1 MVFGRNSFIIVCMKE
16 ISISKYSYDQLS
28 HIDEYIEGDNLQIA
42 SFLTRSVIS
51 SYCDNPSNVDKNK
64 TALLLALQSD
74 LIVGR
79 YLLIRTRIKKNDII
93 LDACSPVSFE
103 VHESMRGKGIGSYL
117 QEEALSLKEAPI
129 YLFSLL
135 SPSYNRMIR
144 KPKYGCTV
152 FDFPELC
159 KLRNITSALEIRGMR
174 GLFLKSLSILGNSAL
189 WLLDIPN
196 KIRAHKLNN
205 KYIIAK
211 EKVVPDWAGDMCLN
225 DGHKYAEY
233 HDTAWLRWNL
243 THNLSGNNEDV
254 QSFYSIKTK
263 EGRPIAFFFTKERL
277 IENVGQCKQML
288 CGVLCEWA
296 SIDKELTEADIN
308 ILAFYTLSKD
318 CYHMRTVTNDAS
330 TVRALKRRLFIS
342 HGNMQM
348 GFKDIDKKHPDMVN
362 QSLWRI
368 RFGCCNSILF

>member
-1 MVFGRNSFIIVCMKE
+1 MKE
-16 ISISKYSYDQLS
+16 ISISKYSYNQLPR
-28 HIDEYIEGDNLQIA
+28 IDEYIEGDDLQIA
-42 SFLTRSVIS
+42 SFLTQSVIS
-51 SYCDNPSNVDKNK
+51 SYYDNPSNVDKNN
-64 TALLLALQSD
+64 TALLLAKESNI
-74 LIVGR
+74 IVGR
-79 YLLIRTRIKKNDII
+79 YLLLYTKIKK
-93 LDACSPVSFE
+93 LDGVLRAYSSVSIE
-103 VHESMRGKGIGSYL
+103 VHESMRGKGVGTSL
-117 QEEALSLKEAPI
+117 LETALSLNEVPI
-129 YLFSLL
+129 FMFSLL
-135 SPSYNRMIR
+135 SPTYYSIVG

-159 KLRNITSALEIRGMR
+159 KLRNISSALEVRGIRG
-174 GLFLKSLSILGNSAL
+174 LLLKSISILGNSAL

-205 KYIIAK
+205 KYIITK

-233 HDTAWLRWNL
+233 HDTAWLQWNL
-243 THNLSGNNEDV
+243 THNLSGKKDDV

-263 EGRPIAFFFTKERL
+263 EDRPIAFFFTKERL
-277 IENVGQCKQML
+277 IENVGKCKQML